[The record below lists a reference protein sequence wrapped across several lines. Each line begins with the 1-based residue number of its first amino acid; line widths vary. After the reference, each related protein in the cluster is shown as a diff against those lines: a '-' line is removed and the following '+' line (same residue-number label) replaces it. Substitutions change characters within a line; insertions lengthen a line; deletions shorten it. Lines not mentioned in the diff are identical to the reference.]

1 MGLVSAMALR
11 GRDGAGLRP
20 KSSSG
25 LVAPEYCV
33 VSSWGRGGGPEV
45 WRGAWPPGAAP
56 HPPARAL
63 PPLPG
68 VRRDWDA
75 SVTEREVTQPRG
87 WRQAH
92 AS

>member
-33 VSSWGRGGGPEV
+33 VSSWGRGGGPEG

-56 HPPARAL
+56 PPPRQGSATSSWCEARL
-63 PPLPG
+63 G
-68 VRRDWDA
+68 RV
-75 SVTEREVTQPRG
+75 G
-87 WRQAH
+87 H
-92 AS
+92 